1 MTKTVSKPYKL
12 KYRCLECSKVLQKKK
27 NQERVI
33 GSLRQAASHGAEKV
47 ANTKHFYSM
56 RHINSKVYFS
66 KRKRRFGFCFNCDY
80 G

>member
-1 MTKTVSKPYKL
+1 MLISIT
-12 KYRCLECSKVLQKKK
+12 EEK

-33 GSLRQAASHGAEKV
+33 GSLRQAASYGTEKD

-56 RHINSKVYFS
+56 RHINSRVYFS
-66 KRKRRFGFCFNCDY
+66 KRKRKFGFCFNRDC